1 MYIGPDGRVCPCM
14 SMTVQEQDDAF
25 PSVFEQ
31 PLREILGY
39 TPFMLSLSQGTCP
52 LDSYKEP

>member
-1 MYIGPDGRVCPCM
+1 M